1 MEMNHR
7 KKQILMA
14 IIHDY
19 VDTAEPVGSRTIAR
33 KYNLGVSPAT
43 IRNEMADLE
52 ESGYI
57 KQPYTSAGRIP
68 SERGYRYYVDYLMK
82 VEELSE
88 QEIKLIQR
96 EYKTK
101 VREIAEVIQVTG
113 RLLSQLTNYTAM
125 VMAPQLGVSAFK
137 HIQLVLLRPTQ
148 AMVVVVMDNGA
159 VQYWIINIPENITQE
174 DLEKISQVINAKFNG
189 LTVKKIRQNLL
200 REVYTELARYRQV
213 VDMALELINE
223 NLSREKEDRVY
234 LGGVFNIL
242 NQPEFHNI
250 EKLKT
255 LLSILEQEDL
265 LCNLLAHDKQVEGVT
280 VRIGKEIQYD
290 EINECSMVTA
300 IYKIGKKPIGSIGI
314 LGPTRMK
321 YERVVS
327 VVEYTT
333 KYLSRVLED
342 MYRGNI

>member
-1 MEMNHR
+1 MKMDHR
-7 KKQILMA
+7 KKQILVA

-19 VDTAEPVGSRTIAR
+19 IDTAEPVGSRTIAR

-52 ESGYI
+52 ESGYL

-82 VEELSE
+82 TEDLSE
-88 QEIKLIQR
+88 QEINMIKK

-101 VREIAEVIQVTG
+101 VREMAEVIQVTG
-113 RLLSQLTNYTAM
+113 RLLSRLTNYTAM
-125 VMAPQLGVSAFK
+125 ILAPQLGVGAFK
-137 HIQLVLLRPTQ
+137 HIQLVLLRPAQ
-148 AMVVVVMDNGA
+148 AMLVVVMGNGA
-159 VQYWIINIPENITQE
+159 VQHWLVNIPEHITQE
-174 DLEKISQVINAKFNG
+174 DLEKISQVMNAKFQG
-189 LTVKKIRQNLL
+189 LTMKKIRQSLL
-200 REVYTELARYRQV
+200 HEVYSELAKYRRV
-213 VDMALELINE
+213 LDMALELINE
-223 NLSREKEDRVY
+223 NLKREKEDRVY

-255 LLSILEQEDL
+255 LLSLLEQEDL
-265 LCNLLAHDKQVEGVT
+265 LRNLLTCDEQVEGVT
-280 VRIGKEIQYD
+280 VRIGKEMNYD

-300 IYKIGKKPIGSIGI
+300 IYKIGGKQIGSIGI

-333 KYLSRVLED
+333 RYLSRVLEKISF
-342 MYRGNI
+342 GNI